1 VTTASAPASIANL
14 GPGFDLLGLAVALR
28 LEVEVEKA
36 NAWSITSDGRA
47 VDDATA
53 ELVRGVAGEQPYAVY
68 VRSKI
73 PVGRGMGSSAA
84 LRVAVRAAVEA
95 DTGGADAGSVFREA
109 AAAEGHPDN
118 AAAAVYGGLV
128 AVTATGEILRLGVH
142 PSLRIVIGVPE
153 DAMSTAQARGILA
166 DEVPRPVAVRTAAR
180 VVALIEG
187 LRTADPVA
195 FAAAAGDEMHELPR
209 SELSPITTAMIDAAR
224 TSGALHSAW
233 SGAGPSAVALA
244 TDATERQVGE
254 ALGGVLGD
262 HGEVLRLEI
271 DRNGLVIT

>member
-1 VTTASAPASIANL
+1 MTTASAPASIANL

-84 LRVAVRAAVEA
+84 LRVAVRAAIEA
-95 DTGGADAGSVFREA
+95 DTGDADAGSVFREA

-142 PSLRIVIGVPE
+142 PSLRIVIGVPK
-153 DAMSTAQARGILA
+153 DAMSTAQARGVLA
-166 DEVPRPVAVRTAAR
+166 DEVPRSVAVRTAAR